1 MVVVRLI
8 LRPQRADKTLYMGC
22 AERQNAAAK
31 AAAKRH
37 ATPFQGVGAEGR
49 KASRRARG
57 QGSRQV
63 RLNLALSDAE
73 AEFFRTHADDA
84 GMSVSY
90 WIVAAATA
98 FANGDVSLEA
108 RAGAG
113 SPAQL
118 VAEDAS
124 GQLYLADAGRGSANP
139 ASIKDPKR
147 ASGRVGCN
155 ACGRAFELD
164 DNGSLWP
171 HRREDPQT
179 GALVRCPG
187 SGQPPDSVTRS

>member
-1 MVVVRLI
+1 MVVVRLM

-49 KASRRARG
+49 KA
-57 QGSRQV
+57 
-63 RLNLALSDAE
+63 SDAE

>member
-1 MVVVRLI
+1 MVVVRLM

-73 AEFFRTHADDA
+73 AEFFRTHADD
-84 GMSVSY
+84 
-90 WIVAAATA
+90 
-98 FANGDVSLEA
+98 A

>member
-1 MVVVRLI
+1 
-8 LRPQRADKTLYMGC
+8 MGY

-37 ATPFQGVGAEGR
+37 TTPFQGVGADGR
-49 KASRRARG
+49 KATRRARG

-73 AEFFRTHADDA
+73 AEFIRAHADAA

-90 WIVAAATA
+90 WIVAAPTA
-98 FANGDVSLEA
+98 FPNGDVSLEA
-108 RAGAG
+108 RAGAD
-113 SPAQL
+113 SPVLL
-118 VAEDAS
+118 VAEEAS
-124 GQLYLADAGRGSANP
+124 GQLYVTDAERASATP
-139 ASIKDPKR
+139 TSIKAPKR

-155 ACGRAFELD
+155 ACGRGFELD
-164 DNGSLWP
+164 NNGALWP

-179 GALVRCPG
+179 GALAPCPG